1 MMEAK
6 KKKANLFVRFSSA
19 GIQMTILIIGGAL
32 GGQYLDEKSG
42 NDKPIYTVVFSLIAL
57 AIGLYLIIKEVLNIT
72 KED

>member
-1 MMEAK
+1 MKE

-19 GIQMTILIIGGAL
+19 GIQMAILITIGAL
-32 GGQYLDEKSG
+32 SGQYLDEKSG
-42 NDKPIYTVVFSLIAL
+42 NEKPIYTIIFSLFAV

>member
-1 MMEAK
+1 MKE
-6 KKKANLFVRFSSA
+6 KKKANLLVRFSSA
-19 GIQMTILIIGGAL
+19 GIQMALLIIVGAL

-42 NDKPIYTVVFSLIAL
+42 NEKPIYTIIFSLFAV

>member
-1 MMEAK
+1 MKE

-19 GIQMTILIIGGAL
+19 GVQMALLIIVGAL

-42 NDKPIYTVVFSLIAL
+42 NEKPIYTIIFSLFAV

>member
-1 MMEAK
+1 MKEK

-19 GIQMTILIIGGAL
+19 GIQMAILIIGGAL
-32 GGQYLDEKSG
+32 GGQYFDETSG
-42 NDKPIYTVVFSLIAL
+42 NEKPIYSIVFSLIAV

>member
-1 MMEAK
+1 MKE

-19 GIQMTILIIGGAL
+19 GIQMAILIIVGAL
-32 GGQYLDEKSG
+32 GGQYLDEKSR
-42 NDKPIYTVVFSLIAL
+42 NEKPIYTIIFSLFAV

>member
-1 MMEAK
+1 MMKE

-19 GIQMTILIIGGAL
+19 GIQMALLITVGAL

-42 NDKPIYTVVFSLIAL
+42 NKQPIYTIIFSLFAV

-72 KED
+72 KEE

>member
-1 MMEAK
+1 MA
-6 KKKANLFVRFSSA
+6 
-19 GIQMTILIIGGAL
+19 ILIIVGAL

-42 NDKPIYTVVFSLIAL
+42 NENPIYTVVFSLFAI